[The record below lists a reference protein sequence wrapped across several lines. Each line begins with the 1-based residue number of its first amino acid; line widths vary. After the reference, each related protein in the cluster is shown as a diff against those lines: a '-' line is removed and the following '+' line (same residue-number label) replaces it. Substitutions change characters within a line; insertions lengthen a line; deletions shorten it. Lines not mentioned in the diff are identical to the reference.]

1 MIELKKKKITRIFW
15 NCTKKKSWRDILRLE
30 ISFFNII
37 IKYSAD
43 QWTSNPYNHF
53 IMTAREISFE
63 NAAAFNRK
71 KRRRRKRLSYI
82 YIYISPR
89 WYYQLFHHRLD
100 RREKKRRKK
109 KMKEGRQTLCIIRIR
124 KNRQFTSTPKYR
136 LVLTHICISISPYI
150 YTYIYIHRYPCTCT
164 RGP

>member
-1 MIELKKKKITRIFW
+1 MIKLKKKSITNTRIFW

-82 YIYISPR
+82 YIYLHVDIINCSTTDWTGGRRRGGRRR
-89 WYYQLFHHRLD
+89 WRKGDKLFALFGFARTANLLQL
-100 RREKKRRKK
+100 
-109 KMKEGRQTLCIIRIR
+109 Q
-124 KNRQFTSTPKYR
+124 STGWF
-136 LVLTHICISISPYI
+136 LHIYV
-150 YTYIYIHRYPCTCT
+150 
-164 RGP
+164 

>member
-82 YIYISPR
+82 YIYISTLILSIVPPPIGPEGEEEEEEE
-89 WYYQLFHHRLD
+89 D
-100 RREKKRRKK
+100 
-109 KMKEGRQTLCIIRIR
+109 EGR
-124 KNRQFTSTPKYR
+124 
-136 LVLTHICISISPYI
+136 
-150 YTYIYIHRYPCTCT
+150 
-164 RGP
+164 